1 MGRSERI
8 DWLPRY
14 RAVLVA
20 TAVLAVRE
28 APPALQ
34 ADFPSA
40 GDRAW
45 SGETQGARDW
55 RAVAVAAGAIRES

>member
-1 MGRSERI
+1 MGHPERI

-34 ADFPSA
+34 PDFPSA
-40 GDRAW
+40 GNRSWA
-45 SGETQGARDW
+45 GETQGARDW
-55 RAVAVAAGAIRES
+55 RAVAVAAGAIREA